1 MGRHLKIKLIII
13 QLISILPFLIFIFY
27 LSDLWYDSQRSLL
40 LSQSIDKTNLIN
52 TFTKEYL
59 RSGTVISEAL
69 TKDTLSRKTLASDP
83 KAAGDLLRTTVSYM
97 PKVDNI
103 VVTDQKGQV
112 LSSNLNLS
120 AEQEKITLFDRP
132 YFQKVLREKKAT
144 LSDPIIGRFSNKL
157 TAVVASPILEEDKVV
172 AVVVTSLDLE
182 QLKKEIEE
190 SLENNGEKMVVL
202 LDSQRQIVFTLGQP
216 FPKESEKNLLAN
228 LPFVKKAKEGQ
239 LAIFENQE
247 LPTTK
252 KPVIGVAVPMRETGW
267 VVVSFEPM
275 ENIFAPLFKIQ
286 SLIWFIMF
294 VALLFSFLVITYFL
308 RKVRIVY

>member
-40 LSQSIDKTNLIN
+40 LSQNIDKTNLIN
-52 TFTKEYL
+52 TFVQNYL
-59 RSGTVISEAL
+59 RHGTVIFEAL
-69 TKDTLSRKTLASDP
+69 TEDTLFRKTLSRDP
-83 KAAGDLLRTTVSYM
+83 KAAGDILKTTAFYV
-97 PKVDNI
+97 PEVDNI

-112 LSSNLNLS
+112 LSSSLNLS
-120 AEQEKITLFDRP
+120 AEQEKITVFDRP

-144 LSDPIIGRFSNKL
+144 LSDPIIGRFSNKWI
-157 TAVVASPILEEDKVV
+157 AVLASPILEEDKVV
-172 AVVVTSLDLE
+172 AVIVTSLDLE

-216 FPKESEKNLLAN
+216 FPKESQKNLLAD

-247 LPTTK
+247 LPMTR
-252 KPVIGVAVPMRETGW
+252 KPVIGVAVPMEEADW
-267 VVVSFEPM
+267 VVVSFEQM

-286 SLIWFIMF
+286 SLIWAILF
-294 VALLFSFLVITYFL
+294 VSLLFAISVITYFL
-308 RKVRIVY
+308 RKVRVVY